1 MILTGSV
8 RKFGDAIDTDSIL
21 PGRYLSAQDAA
32 FLGSKCMEPIDPEF
46 PRRIARG
53 DIIVAGKSFG
63 CGSSREHAVIAI
75 AGAGIACVVA
85 KSYAR
90 TFFRNAINQGLPIVV
105 CPGACDIALEGH
117 PIAVDLARAVV
128 TVGGA
133 EFAMEPFPA
142 FLQEIVRLGG
152 LVPYVRQQLGTT
164 PGT

>member
-1 MILTGSV
+1 MILAGRV

-21 PGRYLSAQDAA
+21 PGRYLSSQDAA

-46 PRRIARG
+46 PRRVARG
-53 DIIVAGKSFG
+53 DIIVSGRNFG

-85 KSYAR
+85 RSYAR

-105 CPGACDIALEGH
+105 CPEACDVAVEGA
-117 PIAVDLARAVV
+117 PIVVDLARAVV

-133 EFAMEPFPA
+133 TLGMEPFPE
-142 FLQEIVRLGG
+142 FLQEIVRMGG
-152 LVPYVRQQLGTT
+152 LVPYIRRQLQDTAAR
-164 PGT
+164 